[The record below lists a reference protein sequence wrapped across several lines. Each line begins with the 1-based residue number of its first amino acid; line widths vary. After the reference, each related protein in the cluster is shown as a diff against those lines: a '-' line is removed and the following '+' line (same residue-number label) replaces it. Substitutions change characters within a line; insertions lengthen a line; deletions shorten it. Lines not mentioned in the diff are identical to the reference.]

1 MKEYNPKSRV
11 EVVKKRKVRKWIKVL
26 MFSIIIIVGA
36 VGWYA
41 TNLYLQAGEA
51 ADKAFEED
59 DRVKSDLREEV
70 IDPKYDHVSILLL
83 GVDENDKRKD
93 REIARTD
100 AIVLATL
107 NRDSN
112 TVKLLSIPRDSLV
125 YIPQVQYEDKINHAH
140 AFGEAALRRYENGEH
155 FESRPS
161 GSKAVIETVEN
172 LLEIPV
178 DYYAKVN
185 FNAFVEIVDALGG
198 ITTEVPYEFKES
210 NSQDKRD
217 TIHLMP
223 GVQLLDG
230 EEALAL
236 ARTRK
241 QDSDYM
247 RGQRQLQI
255 IDAIIDKA
263 TSVQSIFKYD
273 DMIKALGDNMSTN
286 MSFKDMKSFSSILTN
301 GKKLSVE
308 QIQLKGYDYQP
319 GNVYYWQLDQ
329 ESLEETKAELKAHLG
344 LDSDTDNTEAT
355 IYNITNDRY

>member
-1 MKEYNPKSRV
+1 MSKNNSKSRV
-11 EVVKKRKVRKWIKVL
+11 ELVKKRKMRKWLKLTLLLVVILGVA
-26 MFSIIIIVGA
+26 IGA
-36 VGWYA
+36 YA
-41 TNLYLQAGEA
+41 TNLYLKAGEA
-51 ADKAFEED
+51 ADKAYEED
-59 DRVKSDLREEV
+59 DRVKSDLREEE

-112 TVKLLSIPRDSLV
+112 SVKLVSIPRDSLV
-125 YIPQVQYEDKINHAH
+125 YIPQVGYEDKINHAH
-140 AFGEAALRRYENGEH
+140 AFGEAALKRYERGEE
-155 FESRPS
+155 FETKPS
-161 GSKAVIETVEN
+161 GSKAVVDTVEN
-172 LLEIPV
+172 LLDIPV

-185 FNAFVEIVDALGG
+185 FKAFVDIIDALGG
-198 ITTEVPYEFKES
+198 IDTDVPYEFKES
-210 NSQDKRD
+210 NSEDKRD
-217 TIHLMP
+217 SIHLMP
-223 GVQLLDG
+223 GEQRLNG

-263 TSVQSIFKYD
+263 TSLQSIFKYD
-273 DMIKALGDNMSTN
+273 DVIKAVGDNMSTN
-286 MSFKDMKSFSSILTN
+286 MSFKDMKSFSNIVTG

-308 QIQLKGYDYQP
+308 QLQLEGYDYQP
-319 GNVYYWQLDQ
+319 NNVYYWQLDQ
-329 ESLEETKAELKAHLG
+329 ESVDEIKLELREHLELETDEIDQNSEETE
-344 LDSDTDNTEAT
+344 NVNEW
-355 IYNITNDRY
+355 